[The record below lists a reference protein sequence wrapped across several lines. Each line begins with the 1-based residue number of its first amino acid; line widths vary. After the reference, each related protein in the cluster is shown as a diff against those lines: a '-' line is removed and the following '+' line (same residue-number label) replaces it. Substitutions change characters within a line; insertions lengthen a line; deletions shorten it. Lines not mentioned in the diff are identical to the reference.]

1 MASERRPEKSRL
13 VVAAALS
20 SRGGAKSVPMASG
33 ENSGD
38 GDRDVFDSMVGY
50 MKKGG
55 RKGETAGHMV
65 TF

>member
-1 MASERRPEKSRL
+1 M
-13 VVAAALS
+13 AAALS